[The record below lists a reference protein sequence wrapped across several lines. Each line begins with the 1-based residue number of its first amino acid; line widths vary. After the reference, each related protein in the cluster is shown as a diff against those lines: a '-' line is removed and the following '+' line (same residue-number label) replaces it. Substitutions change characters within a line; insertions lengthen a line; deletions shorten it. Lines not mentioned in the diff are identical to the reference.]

1 MGSSQHASQQLRLE
15 NQIAQLDQQ
24 QTESKIEI
32 VEMELLRTMRLEE
45 CEKECKELRNELTEQ
60 EIVMAKSQA
69 IMAAQ
74 IEQLKTEIEAVIA

>member
-1 MGSSQHASQQLRLE
+1 
-15 NQIAQLDQQ
+15 
-24 QTESKIEI
+24 
-32 VEMELLRTMRLEE
+32 MELLRTMRLEE